1 MRRSAPI
8 GSSIRLIVGSVA
20 LTLVASTVLAQGGGR
35 GAPGGAG
42 GFGGFGGRG
51 GPRGGGEPV
60 TPEAVSLPDSWKP
73 VTGPG
78 PMFDSA
84 PSQAPGHT
92 TAELGFETLEYFVSG
107 TADGKPYT
115 TRVVIRRPRR
125 DADFS
130 GIVLAEAM
138 HVSGAAHVFE
148 MTSYY
153 TMSAGHAAVEIL
165 TTSPQQFVDFNAARY
180 SDLEIANGQTNE
192 ILAQVGAL
200 IKSESGPLGLAV
212 RQAILGGSS
221 MSAGVVV
228 NYLPAH
234 ARYRTPDMQHIYDGF
249 FPTSIG
255 STIERVDVPLIQ
267 LPTLREV
274 ETNVPRRNDGDA
286 PGDQFRLYEFV
297 PVGHVDS
304 RDNVRLIPNPCKYP
318 LSTLPLQAY
327 YAVGLEHLVR
337 WVDAGVVPPRAD
349 RVWLDRNIENDGS
362 QMLLDEHGN
371 PKGGIRSPYVDVPT
385 ATYRPVNEAADP
397 LPEKV
402 SAYVQANGPRGA
414 AQMCGL
420 SNYQLPFSK
429 DELKALYGNPLAYR
443 KAFEQRLDELEE
455 AGWSL
460 PLYHHMIMAD
470 ADAID
475 F

>member
-1 MRRSAPI
+1 MRQSATT
-8 GSSIRLIVGSVA
+8 RIVLFTTLGVA
-20 LTLVASTVLAQGGGR
+20 AFVFSASNVMAQ
-35 GAPGGAG
+35 
-42 GFGGFGGRG
+42 FGRG
-51 GPRGGGEPV
+51 GPRGQSNAGTPV
-60 TPEAVSLPDSWKP
+60 TPEAVSLPADWKP

-92 TAELGFETLEYFVSG
+92 TSDLGYETLEYFVSG
-107 TADGKPYT
+107 SADGKPYT
-115 TRVVIRRPRR
+115 TRVVIRRPAR
-125 DADFS
+125 DGDFS

-138 HVSGAAHVFE
+138 HISGAAHVFE

-153 TMSAGHAAVEIL
+153 TMAAGHAAVEIL

-180 SDLEIANGQTNE
+180 GELEVARGQTNE

-200 IKSESGPLGLAV
+200 IKSPTGPLGLPVRKAV
-212 RQAILGGSS
+212 LAGSS
-221 MSAGVVV
+221 MSAGVLV

-234 ARYRTPDMQHIYDGF
+234 ARYRTPEMQHIYDGF
-249 FPTSIG
+249 LPTSIG
-255 STIERVDVPLIQ
+255 ATIDRVDVPLIQ

-274 ETNVPRRNDGDA
+274 ESSVPRRNDGDE

-304 RDNVRLIPNPCKYP
+304 RDNVRLIPNPCAYP

-337 WVDAGVVPPRAD
+337 WVDEGVVPPRAD

-362 QMLLDEHGN
+362 QMLLDQHAN
-371 PKGGIRSPYVDVPT
+371 PQGGIRTPYVDVPT
-385 ATYRPVNEAADP
+385 ATYKPTNVAADP

-402 SAYVQANGPRGA
+402 SAYVETNGPRGA
-414 AQMCGL
+414 SQMCGL
-420 SNYQLPFSK
+420 SNYQYAFSK
-429 DELKALYGNPLAYR
+429 GELKALYGSPEAYR
-443 KAFEQRLDELEE
+443 KAFERRLDELEGE
-455 AGWSL
+455 GWSL
-460 PLYHHMIMAD
+460 PLYHDMIMAD
-470 ADAID
+470 AEAID

>member
-1 MRRSAPI
+1 MRRSAVTRTI
-8 GSSIRLIVGSVA
+8 
-20 LTLVASTVLAQGGGR
+20 LTTTLGAAVLVLAVSNAMAQ
-35 GAPGGAG
+35 P
-42 GFGGFGGRG
+42 GRG
-51 GPRGGGEPV
+51 GPRGEREASAPV
-60 TPEAVSLPDSWKP
+60 TPEAVSLPAEWKA

-84 PSQAPGHT
+84 PSLAPKHT
-92 TAELGFETLEYFVSG
+92 TADLRYETLEYFVSG

-115 TRVVIRRPRR
+115 TRVVIRRPGR

-165 TTSPQQFVDFNAARY
+165 TTSPQQFTDFNAARY
-180 SDLEIANGQTNE
+180 GALEVANGQTNE

-200 IKSESGPLGLAV
+200 IKSPKGPLALPVRKAVLA
-212 RQAILGGSS
+212 GSS

-234 ARYRTPDMQHIYDGF
+234 ARYRTPGMQHIYDGF
-249 FPTSIG
+249 LPTSIG
-255 STIERVDVPLIQ
+255 ATIDPVDVPLIQ

-274 ETNVPRRNDGDA
+274 ESNVPRRNDGDA
-286 PGDQFRLYEFV
+286 ANDQFRLYEFV

-304 RDNVRLIPNPCKYP
+304 RDNVRLTPNPCAHP

-327 YAVGLEHLVR
+327 YAVGLDYLVR
-337 WVDAGVVPPRAD
+337 WVDEGIVPPRAD
-349 RVWLDRNIENDGS
+349 RVWLDRNVENDGS

-371 PKGGIRSPYVDVPT
+371 PLGGIRSPYVDVPA
-385 ATYRPVNEAADP
+385 ATYKPTNVAADP
-397 LPEKV
+397 LPAKV

-414 AQMCGL
+414 SQMCGL
-420 SNYQLPFSK
+420 SNYQIAFSK
-429 DELKALYGNPLAYR
+429 AKLKALYGSPGAYR
-443 KAFEQRLDELEE
+443 KAFAQRLGELEAE
-455 AGWSL
+455 GWSL
-460 PLYHHMIMAD
+460 PLYHDMIMAD
-470 ADAID
+470 AEAIE